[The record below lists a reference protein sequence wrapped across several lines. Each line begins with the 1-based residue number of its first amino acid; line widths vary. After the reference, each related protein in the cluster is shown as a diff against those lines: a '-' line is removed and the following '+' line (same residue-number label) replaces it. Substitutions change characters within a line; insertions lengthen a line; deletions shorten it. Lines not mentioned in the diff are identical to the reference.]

1 MIPMRTIFE
10 VQRLIIAA
18 ACLFS
23 AALGA
28 QDFPAK
34 PLRMIVPYSVGTPP
48 DLVGRIAAA
57 RMQASLGQQLV
68 VDNRP
73 GAAGTIGLAE
83 LARQPADGYTL
94 LAIAM
99 PTSVAPALY
108 PESRLDLAR
117 DFQAVGQMVFSY
129 NVLVAHPGVP
139 ARTVK
144 ELVALLKAHAG
155 EYSFGS
161 GGSGTP
167 AHLSGELFRQ
177 EAGVSARLCRVGTP
191 CGW

>member
-1 MIPMRTIFE
+1 MKLVSRF
-10 VQRLIIAA
+10 VLGALCLVSAA
-18 ACLFS
+18 A
-23 AALGA
+23 AAQG
-28 QDFPAK
+28 FPAK
-34 PLRMIVPYSVGTPP
+34 PLRLIVPYSVGTPP
-48 DLVGRIAAA
+48 DIVGRIAAA
-57 RMQASLGQQLV
+57 HLQAALGEPLV

-108 PESRLDLAR
+108 PGSKLDLEH

-129 NVLVAHPGVP
+129 NVLVEHPAVS
-139 ARTVK
+139 ARSVI
-144 ELVALLKAHAG
+144 ELVALLKAQPG
-155 EYSFGS
+155 QYSFGS
-161 GGSGTP
+161 GGNGTP

-177 EAGVSARLCRVGTP
+177 QTGA
-191 CGW
+191 